1 MNNNSFS
8 SLRANLFT
16 FEFLKRDVFLYFQ
29 SAESKARPT
38 WQCVFIGM
46 CYSIVFTSVFV
57 RKYFSP
63 RVTRVHKR
71 SLAWDNVVD
80 SHADPWNFISLEW
93 FADYTKFRK
102 RWKIHEFSTLH
113 TRCLK
118 LYTPISCLNIF
129 RTFQTA
135 IVVPLDRHNLIK
147 HYL

>member
-1 MNNNSFS
+1 MVKSFHVWIFKTMS
-8 SLRANLFT
+8 F
-16 FEFLKRDVFLYFQ
+16 YIFQ
-29 SAESKARPT
+29 RAESKAWAT

-93 FADYTKFRK
+93 FADYRNSGNDERFRIFHAWHMLFK
-102 RWKIHEFSTLH
+102 TLYPPPFLFKYFCSFFLFFFKPRLLFSW
-113 TRCLK
+113 
-118 LYTPISCLNIF
+118 
-129 RTFQTA
+129 QT
-135 IVVPLDRHNLIK
+135 
-147 HYL
+147 